1 MQEGEDRN
9 FLRFATALKIL
20 VGSSISIQSTDQQQG
35 LEKAEKLLRDYLLG
49 FSELYGPEE
58 MKPNH
63 HWAVHIPDQ
72 VCDYGPLY
80 SFWAFLTERL
90 NKILKNMNRNNWTG
104 GLLEVSMMREFHRT
118 AQLDGVLNG
127 ILEET
132 SGPEKPLAMRL
143 EHQFIRLLFGTGE
156 NKEAL
161 GTIEDAAA
169 HERESTRVLAGS
181 IAARAERIQ
190 DDGMRLGLV
199 NYYNWRGHK
208 VHLTRARP
216 AEGNS
221 QMLGSFAE
229 TYDYVLLD
237 GRRLTPTTRSKRS
250 SAGSS
255 IIQFQF
261 NGEPYA
267 GEIRVIFRH
276 KQTGV
281 PSSEDT
287 LLAFVAW
294 MKTPLDDDEFI
305 WYDLP
310 ELSVD
315 TWLYNTYAQAN
326 DSDCP
331 PCVLPLAN
339 IQCQVARGK
348 IGYTDP
354 PCGLRRQWIGSRV
367 RFWLMEWAT
376 APERKNKLCC

>member
-1 MQEGEDRN
+1 MGRCGEDRN

-20 VGSSISIQSTDQQQG
+20 VGSSIRIQSTDPPQG

-72 VCDYGPLY
+72 VRDYGPLY
-80 SFWAFLTERL
+80 SFWAFLTDTGGKSQR
-90 NKILKNMNRNNWTG
+90 INNWTG

-127 ILEET
+127 ILDET

-190 DDGMRLGLV
+190 NDGMHLGLV
-199 NYYNWRGHK
+199 NYYNRHEHK

-229 TYDYVLLD
+229 TYDYILPDLHPPHAQN
-237 GRRLTPTTRSKRS
+237 G
-250 SAGSS
+250 
-255 IIQFQF
+255 FQF

-267 GEIRVIFRH
+267 REIRVIFRH
-276 KQTGV
+276 KQTEV

-294 MKTPLDDDEFI
+294 MKPSTKTPLDDDEFI
-305 WYDLP
+305 WYDFP

-326 DSDCP
+326 DTDCP

-354 PCGLRRQWIGSRV
+354 PLSLV

>member
-1 MQEGEDRN
+1 MQKGEDRN
-9 FLRFATALKIL
+9 FFRFATALTIL
-20 VGSSISIQSTDQQQG
+20 VGSSISIQSTDPPQG
-35 LEKAEKLLRDYLLG
+35 LEKAEKLLRIIYW
-49 FSELYGPEE
+49 GPEE
-58 MKPNH
+58 MKPDH
-63 HWAVHIPDQ
+63 HWAVHIPDR
-72 VCDYGPLY
+72 VPDYGP
-80 SFWAFLTERL
+80 F
-90 NKILKNMNRNNWTG
+90 IRNNWTG
-104 GLLEVSMMREFHRT
+104 GLLKVSMMREFHRT
-118 AQLDGVLNG
+118 AQLDEV
-127 ILEET
+127 
-132 SGPEKPLAMRL
+132 
-143 EHQFIRLLFGTGE
+143 
-156 NKEAL
+156 NKDAL

-199 NYYNWRGHK
+199 NYYNWNGHK
-208 VHLTRARP
+208 R
-216 AEGNS
+216 

-229 TYDYVLLD
+229 TYNYVLLN
-237 GRRLTPTTRSKRS
+237 GCRLTPTTRSKRS

-255 IIQFQF
+255 MIQFQF

-281 PSSEDT
+281 TSSEDT

-294 MKTPLDDDEFI
+294 MKPSTETPLDDDEFI
-305 WYDLP
+305 WYEFP

-315 TWLYNTYAQAN
+315 TWLYNTYAQAK

-339 IQCQVARGK
+339 VQCQVARSK
-348 IGYTDP
+348 IGYKDP
-354 PCGLRRQWIGSRV
+354 PLSRV

-376 APERKNKLCC
+376 APKRKNKLCC